1 MGRLPFRTGEDQ
13 DCALHTGNGLF
24 IASCPGRHFVLNAAE
39 LLRTGNRGVVDFGT
53 GSVLSSVEDGVG
65 SEMVS
70 IVDSTERVISI
81 IVPRHPE
88 DLAWSSRD

>member
-1 MGRLPFRTGEDQ
+1 M
-13 DCALHTGNGLF
+13 
-24 IASCPGRHFVLNAAE
+24 
-39 LLRTGNRGVVDFGT
+39 VDFGT